1 MLNRRDAAIVGAYT
15 GFLAGP
21 FQDMHEFIEEVMER
35 PVWTHE
41 MAKADIPWPYY
52 IKNPIRAVHFAID
65 PHCPYSNPA
74 NCPREHEV
82 ARIIEE
88 YEKYRG
94 VNE

>member
-1 MLNRRDAAIVGAYT
+1 M
-15 GFLAGP
+15 
-21 FQDMHEFIEEVMER
+21 
-35 PVWTHE
+35 
-41 MAKADIPWPYY
+41 ADIPWPYY

-74 NCPREHEV
+74 NCPREHEA

-94 VNE
+94 MNE